1 MQVRLLNSSA
11 VCNMRMG
18 EWEGADKLLQEA
30 YEKDAK
36 NPETLANL
44 VCVGLHLRRS
54 VTRHIK

>member
-1 MQVRLLNSSA
+1 MRLYNSSA

-18 EWEGADKLLQEA
+18 EWEEAEKQLQEA

-44 VCVGLHLRRS
+44 ITAGLHQGKSISRY
-54 VTRHIK
+54 TK